1 MSDALI
7 EAVLDGDVEAAA
19 GQLEQDRGL
28 ANLVVNGEDSEFP
41 EGTTLLHLAVQAGNA
56 DVVKLL
62 VESGAELNKRN
73 SEGRAPLHDAIE
85 CCFGEATELLVES
98 GAEVDISA
106 AAILGATELVSELL
120 SENQELAN
128 DRSTNLS
135 PLGWAAFG
143 DQPETAELLIKAGAR
158 MDDGELLCAAA
169 VGHVDVTRIL
179 LAHGA
184 DPNQIDERAGGTALH
199 AAIGM
204 KFTDDASDV
213 VRILLEAGADPN
225 AKTTSGMTAVELA
238 KNRSAR
244 QAEAIDR
251 GEEIEFQRNYEG
263 ILEILRSNG

>member
-1 MSDALI
+1 MSEVLI
-7 EAVLDGDVEAAA
+7 EAVLDADVETVAR
-19 GQLEQDRGL
+19 QLEQGRGL
-28 ANLVVNGEDSEFP
+28 ANLVISGEESEFP
-41 EGTTLLHLAVQAGNA
+41 EGTTLLHVAVQTGNM
-56 DVVKLL
+56 DIVKLL
-62 VESGAELNKRN
+62 IESGAELNQRN
-73 SEGRAPLHDAIE
+73 EEGRAPLHDAIE

-120 SENQELAN
+120 NENGELAN

-169 VGHVDVTRIL
+169 VGHVDVTRVL

-184 DPNQIDERAGGTALH
+184 DPNEFDERAGGTALH

-204 KFTDDASDV
+204 KFTEDASDV
-213 VRILLEAGADPN
+213 VKLLLEAGADLTT
-225 AKTTSGMTAVELA
+225 KTTSGMTAIELA
-238 KNRSAR
+238 ESRAAS
-244 QAEAIDR
+244 QAEAIED
-251 GEEIEFQRNYEG
+251 GEGLEFERNYDG
-263 ILEILRSNG
+263 VLEILRSAT